1 MHREGS
7 GARPRSRRSLRT
19 TPPRRSPC
27 PVESFRTI
35 RALPIRAPH
44 GKIYVATASIMA
56 TAIVDPTSLKEQVD
70 KDFAVAG
77 RRAWMHGVGK
87 MLSGK
92 ARDGGLLPF
101 EETRRLVG
109 ASAGVGRGRSTGA
122 VAHIV
127 GSDGKSGCFDGGFMP
142 LRGVSRERW
151 ERGSTGRSGSG
162 KSYPPVSLHK
172 LGEGYFV
179 QDGHH
184 RVSVARFH
192 GVEEI
197 NAEVTKGL
205 GTRRAGRG
213 EAFKLGGGAG
223 PTLGGRRRRGP
234 SRRGGRRRGPRGSPR
249 GRRPPRSPRPRRSL

>member
-1 MHREGS
+1 
-7 GARPRSRRSLRT
+7 
-19 TPPRRSPC
+19 
-27 PVESFRTI
+27 
-35 RALPIRAPH
+35 
-44 GKIYVATASIMA
+44 
-56 TAIVDPTSLKEQVD
+56 
-70 KDFAVAG
+70 
-77 RRAWMHGVGK
+77 MHGVGK

-122 VAHIV
+122 VARIV

-151 ERGSTGRSGSG
+151 ERIDRAFRLGQEL
-162 KSYPPVSLHK
+162 PPVSLHK

-192 GVEEI
+192 GVEWI
-197 NAEVTKGL
+197 DAEVTKFWSPKAL
-205 GTRRAGRG
+205 FLAASTR
-213 EAFKLGGGAG
+213 
-223 PTLGGRRRRGP
+223 
-234 SRRGGRRRGPRGSPR
+234 
-249 GRRPPRSPRPRRSL
+249 